1 MELKIENENTQAAS
15 HLDLDLKINDG
26 IFSSKLYD
34 KRKAFPFS
42 VVRMAHLQSNM
53 SSKMFYSTISAEV
66 LRICR
71 ATSNFSDFVDSVN
84 KLLKRMIKQGAKP
97 PTNVGREGGGQEIKK
112 ILLKMM

>member
-1 MELKIENENTQAAS
+1 MELKIENENTQAPS

-34 KRKAFPFS
+34 KREDFPFS
-42 VVRMAHLQSNM
+42 VVRMPHRQSNM
-53 SSKMFYSTISAEV
+53 PSKMFYYTISAEV

-71 ATSNFSDFVDSVN
+71 ATSNFSDFVDSVK

-97 PTNVGREGGGQEIKK
+97 PTNVGEREGVKRSRK
-112 ILLKMM
+112 FYSK